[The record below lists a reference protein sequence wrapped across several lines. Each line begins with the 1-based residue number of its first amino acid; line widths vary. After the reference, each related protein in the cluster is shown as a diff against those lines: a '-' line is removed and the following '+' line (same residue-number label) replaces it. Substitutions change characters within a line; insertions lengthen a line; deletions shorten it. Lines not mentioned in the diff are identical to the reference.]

1 MTKFI
6 ASIELFNA
14 NETDYVTLGK
24 ALEAEYFKLATTTKP
39 TSKGVAYKIE
49 GNSGLLEIGSLVSKI
64 TSGICE
70 KYAFTIIKEKPAY
83 ENMHLKKNLLAAVNH

>member
-14 NETDYVTLGK
+14 TETDYVTLGK
-24 ALEAEYFKLATTTKP
+24 ALEAEYFKPTTTRK
-39 TSKGVAYKIE
+39 TANKGVEYKIE
-49 GNSGLLEIGSLVSKI
+49 GNSGLLEISSLVSKI

-83 ENMHLKKNLLAAVNH
+83 ENIHLKKNLLAAANH